1 MSGYDYLIMSDLRSC
16 DFFQI
21 MFYRNFCI
29 IG

>member
-1 MSGYDYLIMSDLRSC
+1 MSRYDCFIMSDLESD
-16 DFFQI
+16 DFYQI